1 MRSPCGSARPLD
13 FMATNDDDLT
23 AKVARLEEQV
33 RQTQKLEALGQLS
46 AGIAHNF
53 NNMLAAIVPVLELA
67 KQRVEADVDLF
78 EQALQSASR
87 AADLVKDLMFFSRRS
102 ADPHRVQ
109 EPLETVVRR
118 ATELCVRTF
127 GQLVHVELGDLRA
140 ASEVLVD
147 GARTEQALVNLL
159 VNARDAVEK
168 LESPRRTVVVSANAL
183 PEAAARAAHDDA
195 QGEYVELRVAD
206 RGAGMDEATRQRIF
220 EPFFTTKPVGRGTGL
235 GLPTAWAAAKAQ
247 GGYLTCESSP
257 SVGTTFVLTLPSRR
271 CGAADLHESTPPAA
285 GAVVRVLV
293 IDDEPFVLRSTIAL
307 LEHLG
312 YRAFGASSGEE
323 GVRMAKAEPADVVV
337 LDRSM
342 PGQPASATLAELR
355 SLYPGLPIIAF
366 SGLAGG
372 LRRGDGSAHQARD
385 VGSAL
390 ACDPAGAGGAAFAT
404 RGGVSPRPGRPAG
417 RAEARQLTA
426 HGLRASQRSRRTRS

>member
-140 ASEVLVD
+140 AE
-147 GARTEQALVNLL
+147 
-159 VNARDAVEK
+159 
-168 LESPRRTVVVSANAL
+168 
-183 PEAAARAAHDDA
+183 
-195 QGEYVELRVAD
+195 
-206 RGAGMDEATRQRIF
+206 RGAGRRRPHRAGARQSARQR
-220 EPFFTTKPVGRGTGL
+220 
-235 GLPTAWAAAKAQ
+235 A
-247 GGYLTCESSP
+247 
-257 SVGTTFVLTLPSRR
+257 
-271 CGAADLHESTPPAA
+271 
-285 GAVVRVLV
+285 
-293 IDDEPFVLRSTIAL
+293 
-307 LEHLG
+307 
-312 YRAFGASSGEE
+312 
-323 GVRMAKAEPADVVV
+323 
-337 LDRSM
+337 
-342 PGQPASATLAELR
+342 
-355 SLYPGLPIIAF
+355 
-366 SGLAGG
+366 
-372 LRRGDGSAHQARD
+372 
-385 VGSAL
+385 
-390 ACDPAGAGGAAFAT
+390 
-404 RGGVSPRPGRPAG
+404 
-417 RAEARQLTA
+417 
-426 HGLRASQRSRRTRS
+426 